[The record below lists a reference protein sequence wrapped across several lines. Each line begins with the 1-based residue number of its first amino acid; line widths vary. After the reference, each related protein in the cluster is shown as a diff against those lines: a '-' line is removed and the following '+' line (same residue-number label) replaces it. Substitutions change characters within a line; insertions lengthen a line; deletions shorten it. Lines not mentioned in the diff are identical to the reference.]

1 MIAKSVEVEIMD
13 IKKISEF
20 LKVLATLPDNEQEKV
35 LAYAQGVS
43 AATVAKTTSN
53 EKVSAWAKP
62 GGTYEGGE
70 QHDRESKISVWRI

>member
-1 MIAKSVEVEIMD
+1 MIAKNVEVEIMD

-43 AATVAKTTSN
+43 AGAAVAKPTSA
-53 EKVSAWAKP
+53 EKVSA
-62 GGTYEGGE
+62 
-70 QHDRESKISVWRI
+70 

>member
-1 MIAKSVEVEIMD
+1 MD

-43 AATVAKTTSN
+43 AEKKKKTTST
-53 EKVSAWAKP
+53 EKVSA
-62 GGTYEGGE
+62 
-70 QHDRESKISVWRI
+70 

>member
-1 MIAKSVEVEIMD
+1 MITKSVEVEIMD

-43 AATVAKTTSN
+43 AATVAKTTST
-53 EKVSAWAKP
+53 EKVSA
-62 GGTYEGGE
+62 
-70 QHDRESKISVWRI
+70 